1 MLVSTTSSW
10 LQAADRYASV
20 EGGAGEER
28 EEGKVGNLLMK
39 KYCRVKMIKR
49 RGCVTLTRHLFSTVV
64 AHSH

>member
-1 MLVSTTSSW
+1 MLVSTASSW
-10 LQAADRYASV
+10 WQTADRYASV

-49 RGCVTLTRHLFSTVV
+49 RGCVTLTRHLSSTVV